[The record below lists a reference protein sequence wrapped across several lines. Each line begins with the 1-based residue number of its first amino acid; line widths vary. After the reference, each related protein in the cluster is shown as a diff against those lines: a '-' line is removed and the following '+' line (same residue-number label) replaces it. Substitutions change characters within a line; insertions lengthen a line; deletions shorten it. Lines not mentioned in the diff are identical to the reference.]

1 MCVWI
6 KFYLT
11 NGVYYRYLRSISPIM
26 ALIALITQEMDGKLP
41 IKWKRAIRWYMYGI
55 IGICLWVASVVILQ
69 HLTGKRV
76 DFILKHMSMSLF
88 EMSSKLIKSVYGL
101 GWLIDLWFIRWLHN
115 ETLLATAQKQ
125 HVFIYDQSGLEIH
138 RLKHHQDVN
147 KLEFLPYHFLLASV
161 VCIHSCI
168 LYTIRYD
175 W

>member
-1 MCVWI
+1 M
-6 KFYLT
+6 
-11 NGVYYRYLRSISPIM
+11 
-26 ALIALITQEMDGKLP
+26 
-41 IKWKRAIRWYMYGI
+41 
-55 IGICLWVASVVILQ
+55 ASVVILQ

-76 DFILKHMSMSLF
+76 DFILKHMSTSLF
-88 EMSSKLIKSVYGL
+88 EMSSKLITSLCRL
-101 GWLIDLWFIRWLHN
+101 GWRLIFDFTRWLHN

-161 VCIHSCI
+161 VGDPSCI
-168 LYTIRYD
+168 MYIHYDLTIFSGQCRLSQIPRYIYRPIRDRVANEVRLLSYNGTESMECYYTFGTRQ